1 MLEKFNL
8 LDRLE
13 TAPNIHLTGP
23 LAYLDFLKLVSESA
37 LVITDSGGIQ
47 EEATYLKIPCLT
59 VRPSTERPIT
69 IWEGSNQL
77 VLGSEIFEKLKV
89 ALNIPR
95 TEYKIPKYW
104 EGNTAPR
111 ILKLLENYSRGLD

>member
-1 MLEKFNL
+1 
-8 LDRLE
+8 
-13 TAPNIHLTGP
+13 
-23 LAYLDFLKLVSESA
+23 
-37 LVITDSGGIQ
+37 VITDSGGIQ

-77 VLGSEIFEKLKV
+77 VLGSEIFEKAKA
-89 ALNIPR
+89 ALNIPHA
-95 TEYKIPKYW
+95 EYKIPKYW